1 MRSPTLSLK
10 GRALRYLAAREHSRA
25 ELERKLAPHLA
36 EDADP
41 SELARVLDELTAKGF
56 ISEARVAESVLY
68 RRAARLG
75 SARVLHEL
83 RAKGLSDDV
92 VAGAAEQ
99 LRATELSRAR
109 QLWRTKFGNLPED
122 AAERARQMRFLAARG
137 FAGDVIRRALAA
149 EALGEPL
156 DNDDANG

>member
-1 MRSPTLSLK
+1 MPQRVECARGDRSGARVRHDIC
-10 GRALRYLAAREHSRA
+10 GRRGQGERPALRLRPRA
-25 ELERKLAPHLA
+25 ERIDSVEGTVSKHVYTQA
-36 EDADP
+36 DA
-41 SELARVLDELTAKGF
+41 
-56 ISEARVAESVLY
+56 VAESVLY